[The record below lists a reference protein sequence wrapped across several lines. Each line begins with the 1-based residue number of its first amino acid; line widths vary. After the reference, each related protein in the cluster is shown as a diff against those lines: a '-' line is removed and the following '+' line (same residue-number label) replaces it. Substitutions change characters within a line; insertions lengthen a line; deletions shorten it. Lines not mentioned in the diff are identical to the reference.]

1 MMGAAAR
8 CVIGALVLLAVTG
21 TIASAAA
28 ADTLAAARDLYASA
42 AYEDAL
48 AVLNRLRADGRPG
61 EGRAIDQYRA
71 FCLLALGRTAEA
83 ERAIEAVVTAE
94 PSYHP
99 SVTDVSPRV
108 RTAFSDVRRRMLPN
122 IIQQNYAQ
130 AKAAYDRKEFAGAAD
145 GFKKVLD
152 AMTDPDLSAA
162 VSQPPLADLRTL
174 AVGFYEL
181 AAKAAA
187 PPPLP
192 ATPSATAPGTPPAP
206 HPMGPRVF
214 SVEDAS
220 VTAPVTVVQ
229 TLPTYPARPVPAG
242 QAVLEVV
249 INEAGMVEMATMRS
263 SINALYDKLAV
274 ASTKNWRYRPATL
287 NGVPVKFRKN
297 ILISLSAR
305 E

>member
-8 CVIGALVLLAVTG
+8 GLIGALILLAATS
-21 TIASAAA
+21 TIAAAA
-28 ADTLAAARDLYASA
+28 ADTLATARDLYASA

-71 FCLLALGRTAEA
+71 FCLLALGRTVEA

-99 SVTDVSPRV
+99 SITDVSPRV

-130 AKAAYDRKEFAGAAD
+130 AKAAYDRKEFPGAAD

-152 AMTDPDLSAA
+152 AMSDPDLSAA
-162 VSQPPLADLRTL
+162 VNQPPLADLRTL

-187 PPPLP
+187 PPPLA
-192 ATPSATAPGTPPAP
+192 ATPPVTAPGRAPAP
-206 HPMGPRVF
+206 HPMGPRVYAVDDT
-214 SVEDAS
+214 SVVPPA
-220 VTAPVTVVQ
+220 TVVQ
-229 TLPTYPARPVPAG
+229 TLPSYPARPVPAG

-249 INEAGMVEMATMRS
+249 INEVGMVEMATMRS
-263 SINALYDKLAV
+263 SINPLYDKLAV